1 MIEIYRNFYS
11 RKREQ
16 TFYIRFIILETTNR
30 FHHPLNQIRFSRLSL
45 SLFEV
50 NKGPVKMNLVR
61 LINRNWIVKDPIFCR
76 ENEISVVNEMRSPR
90 RTRSSSRLEYRAFA
104 YRLSGYSWGQCTRCR
119 GEGLRLD
126 VGKHND
132 PANVSLL

>member
-1 MIEIYRNFYS
+1 MKYIVISIHENES
-11 RKREQ
+11 KRFIFE
-16 TFYIRFIILETTNR
+16 IILETTNR

-45 SLFEV
+45 SLSEV

-76 ENEISVVNEMRSPR
+76 ENEISVVNEIRSPR

>member
-16 TFYIRFIILETTNR
+16 TFYIRDNSRNNEPLSPSFKSNSILS
-30 FHHPLNQIRFSRLSL
+30 PLSL
-45 SLFEV
+45 SLSEV